1 MAAVSGLHR
10 RLRMTAYSIFCASS
24 QFIAIHW
31 GTLNGSLL
39 FTTQKGFLPSPL
51 KWLRLCWLDKLV
63 SGTCISWPYS
73 IPELFSYSGII
84 NRLSKTHFFLI
95 FRNIWAFLNAKG
107 RHLLSAWELPPNTVQ
122 HWKGLGQKKT
132 QLWLWPGEHSILP
145 SSSPSS
151 VLDQIPRLHNCQV
164 VPFRVN

>member
-1 MAAVSGLHR
+1 
-10 RLRMTAYSIFCASS
+10 MTAYSIFCASS

-107 RHLLSAWELPPNTVQ
+107 RHLLSAWELPPNTLTWGWGGVVIID
-122 HWKGLGQKKT
+122 LKT
-132 QLWLWPGEHSILP
+132 VALCTDDISEMLSIYALCLPKILP
-145 SSSPSS
+145 D
-151 VLDQIPRLHNCQV
+151 VAIAMIKIPRRH
-164 VPFRVN
+164 